1 MASEN
6 CDMGGAGDK
15 VRLLVGIFTWPTIG
29 NLQRR
34 QQIRRA
40 VHQSPGAR
48 ALFVMPAGTGHNDS
62 ESRDF
67 FKAPLHDTPKERR
80 KTGKFFLTNAFFRFA
95 VRLPSLEFV
104 ARTDDDALFNVT
116 EIARQLSQ
124 FAHLTHVVF
133 GPQEEWYMWDRR
145 SMMPTCMAYSSRRWE
160 TAKQT
165 PGRHRECLFPTLEG
179 PFPYAKGAFTAFSA
193 ATARLIVSQL
203 DADEAWVRGG
213 RNSVTLTNPHFG
225 KEYGIHQQ
233 FHPRNLILLED
244 VYYCYLVY
252 RALNASVV
260 TLVNM
265 PMAEYVKERV
275 SRRKFPFSSRAFVY
289 HKLRRPERFEPLL
302 SRPSYLK
309 VDERKVPRCAP
320 MSRRYRPT
328 AQMTHCCLG
337 WMYCT
342 YLSGVNA
349 IVHRELQHGAGVATA
364 AGAADAL
371 AAAAAAPCASL
382 AAPATVSPG
391 TAQGGHASLGRLGS
405 LGSLGEAQ
413 LQAHNA
419 QLDAAERAW
428 HVAELGREFGELR
441 KKVQRCV
448 TSRPPCSAPWTR
460 KLRGQQADLENDW
473 VNLGRPVLQVASQI

>member
-1 MASEN
+1 MVGSALHK
-6 CDMGGAGDK
+6 GDLHK
-15 VRLLVGIFTWPTIG
+15 LRGCRSRMLEDHVRLLVGIFTWPTIG

-48 ALFVMPAGTGHNDS
+48 ALFIMPAGAGHNDS
-62 ESRDF
+62 DAGDF
-67 FKAPLHDTPKERR
+67 FKSPLHDTPKERR
-80 KTGKFFLTNAFFRFA
+80 KNGKFFLTNAFFRFA
-95 VRLPSLEFV
+95 VALTPSVEFV

-116 EIARQLSQ
+116 EIARQLGR

-160 TAKQT
+160 TAKHT
-165 PGRHRECLFPTLEG
+165 PGRHAECLFPTLEG

-203 DADEAWVRGG
+203 DEDEAWVRGG
-213 RNSVTLTNPHFG
+213 RNSARLTNPHFG
-225 KEYGIHQQ
+225 KEFGVHQQ
-233 FHPRNLILLED
+233 HHPRNLVLLED

-252 RALNASVV
+252 RALNDSAL

-275 SRRKFPFSSRAFVY
+275 ARRKFPFASRAFVY

-302 SRPSYLK
+302 TGRPSYLTID
-309 VDERKVPRCAP
+309 DESEAHGKAPRCEL
-320 MSRRYRPT
+320 MSKRYRPT
-328 AQMTHCCLG
+328 AQMTHCCQG

-342 YLSGVNA
+342 YLSRVSA
-349 IVHRELQHGAGVATA
+349 VVHDEPQRDAERAAGVSAI
-364 AGAADAL
+364 
-371 AAAAAAPCASL
+371 
-382 AAPATVSPG
+382 AAPAAVPAAAG
-391 TAQGGHASLGRLGS
+391 GGHAGLASL
-405 LGSLGEAQ
+405 EAAQ
-413 LQAHNA
+413 LQARNA
-419 QLDAAERAW
+419 ELDATEREW
-428 HVAELGREFGELR
+428 HVSELGRELGELR
-441 KKVQRCV
+441 TKVRRCV

-460 KLRGQQADLENDW
+460 KLRGQRSDLENDW
-473 VNLGRPVLQVASQI
+473 VNLGRPSLVHR